1 MPDRYGFTWPF
12 RDGTIVCLT
21 CNERYLARAS
31 EAWRERHHRGHVRDA
46 EDAKRRQQAAQLR
59 EARRL
64 KAQAE
69 RENRK
74 LEERGLY

>member
-12 RDGTIVCLT
+12 ADGTTVCLT
-21 CNERYLARAS
+21 CNARFTGV
-31 EAWRERHHRGHVRDA
+31 RERVRELHYKAHLADELKA
-46 EDAKRRQQAAQLR
+46 ASRRQTAQLR

-69 RENRK
+69 RENQK